1 MISVFY
7 YLLKVVFCST
17 LLYAY
22 YWLILRNK
30 QFHQY
35 NRFYLMGISVIS
47 WLVPFIKIEIV
58 KEQVIAAP
66 KVLHFATAIAE
77 SNSSIEKEVIEQ
89 SAQFSWDNL
98 ILLIAIIVSV
108 FFILRFLQSLLNIK
122 KLIRQYPMKELLGF
136 YLVMTD
142 VKGTPF
148 SFFKYVFWNNSID
161 LHSELGRGI
170 LAHEVA
176 HIEEN
181 HSFDK
186 LLIELQL
193 VFGWFNP
200 ILWLIRNEL
209 YLIHEFIADKKSVE
223 NNDVS
228 VLAELLLAS
237 AYPSQQH
244 LLSNPFFFSPIKRR
258 IQMFTKTKTK
268 YSYLRRL
275 TILPI
280 LAVIVLLFAFRNHAI
295 NSKPITHLDKK
306 YTVIVDAGH
315 GGHDPGATTPDGTT
329 EKKLTLAI
337 AQKIKSL
344 NNNPNINIIL
354 TRESDKFV
362 DLVER
367 ANFANASNANLFL
380 SIHIDNSKSPK
391 STGASCFVPSK
402 NYLYINKS
410 NVFAKNILMATNGLF
425 TNGKLKT
432 RDKGI
437 WVIENAQMPAVLF
450 ESGYMSNSNDL
461 QFIKENISNIAGG
474 LLAAIEAYLAN
485 ENTLT
490 TSLPEATNEISTN
503 TQNINRV
510 NSKIIDTTRYQIV
523 TSEITISNKRKP
535 ELQIPSHTGKYEF
548 DSSMLWPVENGTVTD
563 KFGRVLVPGTK
574 KIFTN
579 NTFVTIATDESA
591 KVKSINNGEVTYI
604 GNLSDND
611 ILVMLKHNEIYST
624 YSNIVPNVKVGQRV
638 SRGQVIGTVNTSIKG
653 KYALTFG
660 ISDEKGNFMDP
671 EKIVKK

>member
-1 MISVFY
+1 MIATLY
-7 YLLKVVFCST
+7 YLLKVVLCST

-22 YWLILRNK
+22 YWFILRDK

-58 KEQVIAAP
+58 KEQVVAAP

-77 SNSSIEKEVIEQ
+77 SNSSIEREVIEQ
-89 SAQFSWDNL
+89 SAQFSWDKL
-98 ILLIAIIVSV
+98 ILLIATIVSV
-108 FFILRFLQSLLNIK
+108 FFILRFLQSLWKIK
-122 KLIRQYPMKELLGF
+122 RLIRQYPMKELLGF

-176 HIEEN
+176 HVEEN

-209 YLIHEFIADKKSVE
+209 YLIHEYIADKKSVE

-280 LAVIVLLFAFRNHAI
+280 MAVIVLLFAFRNHAI

-329 EKKLTLAI
+329 EKNLTLAI

-425 TNGKLKT
+425 ANGKLKT

-437 WVIENAQMPAVLF
+437 WVLENAQMPAVLF
-450 ESGYMSNSNDL
+450 MSGYMSNSNDL
-461 QFIKENISNIAGG
+461 QFVKENISNIAGG

-510 NSKIIDTTRYQIV
+510 NSKKIDTTRYQIV

-548 DSSMLWPVENGTVTD
+548 DSSMLWPVDNGTVTD

-611 ILVMLKHNEIYST
+611 ILVMIKHNEIYST

-638 SRGQVIGTVNTSIKG
+638 SRGQVIGTVNTSVKG
-653 KYALTFG
+653 KHALTFG

>member
-228 VLAELLLAS
+228 VLAELL
-237 AYPSQQH
+237 Q
-244 LLSNPFFFSPIKRR
+244 I
-258 IQMFTKTKTK
+258 
-268 YSYLRRL
+268 
-275 TILPI
+275 
-280 LAVIVLLFAFRNHAI
+280 
-295 NSKPITHLDKK
+295 
-306 YTVIVDAGH
+306 G
-315 GGHDPGATTPDGTT
+315 
-329 EKKLTLAI
+329 
-337 AQKIKSL
+337 
-344 NNNPNINIIL
+344 
-354 TRESDKFV
+354 
-362 DLVER
+362 R
-367 ANFANASNANLFL
+367 A
-380 SIHIDNSKSPK
+380 H
-391 STGASCFVPSK
+391 V
-402 NYLYINKS
+402 
-410 NVFAKNILMATNGLF
+410 
-425 TNGKLKT
+425 
-432 RDKGI
+432 
-437 WVIENAQMPAVLF
+437 
-450 ESGYMSNSNDL
+450 
-461 QFIKENISNIAGG
+461 
-474 LLAAIEAYLAN
+474 
-485 ENTLT
+485 
-490 TSLPEATNEISTN
+490 
-503 TQNINRV
+503 
-510 NSKIIDTTRYQIV
+510 
-523 TSEITISNKRKP
+523 
-535 ELQIPSHTGKYEF
+535 
-548 DSSMLWPVENGTVTD
+548 
-563 KFGRVLVPGTK
+563 
-574 KIFTN
+574 
-579 NTFVTIATDESA
+579 
-591 KVKSINNGEVTYI
+591 
-604 GNLSDND
+604 
-611 ILVMLKHNEIYST
+611 
-624 YSNIVPNVKVGQRV
+624 
-638 SRGQVIGTVNTSIKG
+638 
-653 KYALTFG
+653 
-660 ISDEKGNFMDP
+660 
-671 EKIVKK
+671 

>member
-1 MISVFY
+1 M
-7 YLLKVVFCST
+7 VFCST

-58 KEQVIAAP
+58 KEQVVAAP

-148 SFFKYVFWNNSID
+148 SFFKYIFWNNSID

-315 GGHDPGATTPDGTT
+315 GGHDPGATTTDGTT
-329 EKKLTLAI
+329 EKNLTLAI

-611 ILVMLKHNEIYST
+611 ILVMIKHNEIYST